1 MIMLSSTVWDWI
13 IVRINIGV
21 QPINGFASEVGSATR
36 RNKSAPF
43 GAVISGVA
51 VVEASI
57 IDRAIATEAKMGT
70 FECTIL
76 TFLFYHFSSPQ
87 SRKSL
92 PGDPGRLGI
101 TIRRNSKECLLLSF
115 PIFPKG
121 LKLGFAVTRQ
131 GEHKWQPTH
140 TNKLIKQVRRIV
152 Q

>member
-1 MIMLSSTVWDWI
+1 MAAGIRVVNWI
-13 IVRINIGV
+13 IIAIAVEVQAVGGFGIQVSGIIGRDKSSPFGGVIPGV
-21 QPINGFASEVGSATR
+21 QIIQAGIFVV
-36 RNKSAPF
+36 
-43 GAVISGVA
+43 VI
-51 VVEASI
+51 
-57 IDRAIATEAKMGT
+57 AIGTKMGAFAHAT
-70 FECTIL
+70 SAY
-76 TFLFYHFSSPQ
+76 LFYHFPRPQ

-140 TNKLIKQVRRIV
+140 TNKLIKQFWRIV

>member
-1 MIMLSSTVWDWI
+1 MGLQVIESD
-13 IVRINIGV
+13 IVI
-21 QPINGFASEVGSATR
+21 
-36 RNKSAPF
+36 
-43 GAVISGVA
+43 
-51 VVEASI
+51 VV
-57 IDRAIATEAKMGT
+57 IATEAKMGT

-121 LKLGFAVTRQ
+121 LKLSLAVTCQ
-131 GEHKWQPTH
+131 GERKWQPTH
-140 TNKLIKQVRRIV
+140 TNNLIQQFRRIL
-152 Q
+152 